1 MKKTAASFIFI
12 FLTGLFTGLF
22 FSISLDE
29 DNSVY
34 LSQLFISSITDT
46 SSGFMRTLI
55 SSVIS
60 AMSMA
65 ALMLAS
71 VVSRLLAFLPPAV
84 LWYRGFALGFC
95 SGLAYIGDAGSAL
108 SISLIKLLPPSL
120 FFIPAFIMLATACF
134 RYSRNRLA
142 SSKRSSREKK
152 DLQTIVFICL
162 GAITAGCV
170 TEALCHLAAL

>member
-95 SGLAYIGDAGSAL
+95 SGLAYIGDAGSAF
-108 SISLIKLLPPSL
+108 P
-120 FFIPAFIMLATACF
+120 F
-134 RYSRNRLA
+134 
-142 SSKRSSREKK
+142 
-152 DLQTIVFICL
+152 
-162 GAITAGCV
+162 
-170 TEALCHLAAL
+170 H